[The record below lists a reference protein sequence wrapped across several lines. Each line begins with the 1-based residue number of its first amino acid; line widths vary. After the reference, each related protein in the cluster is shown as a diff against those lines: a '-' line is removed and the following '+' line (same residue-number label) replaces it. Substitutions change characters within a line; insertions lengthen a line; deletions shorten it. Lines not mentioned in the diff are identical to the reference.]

1 MTKVFLIS
9 SPEQLK
15 AAVESVKWSNDK
27 RKVQDFA
34 TVWSATIRKQPD
46 KPFPFK
52 VTLELGRQAIIFREK
67 DGVKTPLG
75 TMLLTGA
82 REFLKGLVEDD
93 G

>member
-1 MTKVFLIS
+1 MKAYLIS
-9 SPEQLK
+9 TPEQLK
-15 AAVESVKWSNDK
+15 AAAECVKWSNDK
-27 RKVQDFA
+27 RKVLDFA

-52 VTLELGRQAIIFREK
+52 VTLELGRQAILFREK
-67 DGVKTPLG
+67 NGAKTPLG

-82 REFLKGLVEDD
+82 REFAKGLAED